1 MSARAKLRRV
11 DAQRPPLVTLT
22 GEMSGD
28 YVVVEQRPDGSLVI
42 APDSSRPSPGA
53 VRRPASRGGGLLSG
67 LFAPPPRAKMSA
79 AEVLQEWGIEL
90 GEDELVSEFFVADVD
105 DRIGFLAVTSQR
117 FIFVADSGKRKR
129 VVEEHVL
136 SAARN
141 VELVRR
147 GLKYKLR
154 VTWHGV
160 DSFIDTPDRKALT
173 RLQHYLE
180 GHA

>member
-1 MSARAKLRRV
+1 
-11 DAQRPPLVTLT
+11 
-22 GEMSGD
+22 MSGD
-28 YVVVEQRPDGSLVI
+28 YVVVEQRSDGSLVI
-42 APDSSRPSPGA
+42 VPDGSKRSPGA
-53 VRRPASRGGGLLSG
+53 ARRPASRGAGLLSG
-67 LFAPPPRAKMSA
+67 LFAPPPRTKMSA

-90 GEDELVSEFFVADVD
+90 GNDELVSELFVADVD
-105 DRIGFLAVTSQR
+105 DRIGFLAITSQR
-117 FIFVADSGKRKR
+117 FIFVADRGKRQR

-160 DSFIDTPDRKALT
+160 DSLIDTSDRKALS
-173 RLQHYLE
+173 RLRDYLE
-180 GHA
+180 GRGTD